1 MVRTRYQGVLV
12 EVTRYGIMF
21 IFEEVGGSR
30 RWRVTRQFG
39 VEQIAEEV

>member
-1 MVRTRYQGVLV
+1 MVRTRYNGILV

-30 RWRVTRQFG
+30 RWRVTKAFG
-39 VEQIAEEV
+39 VEEIKEV